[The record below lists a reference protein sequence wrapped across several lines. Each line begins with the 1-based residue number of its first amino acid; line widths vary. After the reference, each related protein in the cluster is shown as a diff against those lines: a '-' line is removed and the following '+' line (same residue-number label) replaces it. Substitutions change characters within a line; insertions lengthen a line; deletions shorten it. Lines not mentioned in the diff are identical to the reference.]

1 MDELLA
7 VGLASRGFIT
17 TPELQRHV
25 DRQGLDRM
33 VRHGELVRVRAGVYV
48 DGRRFSAS
56 DPVARHVMAAR
67 AVAGLLGNGYAV
79 GHLSG
84 VASHGLPVLRSDLG
98 KVHLSLVERGKP
110 RSDGQLQVH
119 APLPSSAVVDVGG
132 TPVVTI
138 AVAVVQAAAS
148 AGVRA
153 GVVAADAAMRQGVLR
168 DDLVAALDVSRIGR
182 GRRAAVRV
190 VALADGRSESPG
202 ESWARL
208 VMAEAGL
215 PPPELQGLLRD
226 ETGEVVA
233 RVDFLFRRERVV
245 VEFDGAV
252 KYRGAGQRGQLA
264 LVAEKRREDAIRRL
278 GFVVVRLTWADLS
291 DPVRVGAL
299 VRAAF
304 RLAAA

>member
-1 MDELLA
+1 MDELAA
-7 VGLASRGFIT
+7 VGLATRGFLT
-17 TPELQRHV
+17 TSELRRHV
-25 DRQGLDRM
+25 DRQALDRM
-33 VRHGELVRVRAGVYV
+33 VSHGELVRVRAGVYV
-48 DGRRFSAS
+48 DGVRFSSAE
-56 DPVARHVMAAR
+56 PVMRHVMAAR

-79 GHLSG
+79 SHLSG
-84 VASHGLPVLRSDLG
+84 VAVQGLPVLRSDLG

-119 APLPSSAVVDVGG
+119 APLSSRAVVDMAG

-153 GVVAADAAMRQGVLR
+153 GVVAADAAMRRGVGR
-168 DDLVAALDVSRIGR
+168 DDLVAALDISRVGR
-182 GRRAAVRV
+182 GRRRAVRV

-215 PPPELQGLLRD
+215 PTPELQGLIRD
-226 ETGEVVA
+226 EAGEVMA

-252 KYRGAGQRGQLA
+252 KYGGAARSGQLA

-278 GFVVVRLTWADLS
+278 GYVVVRLTWADLAN
-291 DPVRVGAL
+291 PARVGAL